1 MSFVD
6 QLRSFIS
13 HFSSV
18 FALQYIGPI
27 NYFLRIEVQQCST
40 YLHISQQ
47 KYIHN
52 LLTRTTMIEGKATLT
67 PSALG
72 KPLSFFDGEP
82 LPDPSLYWSIVG
94 ALQYVTITRPDISFA
109 VNNAC
114 QFMAHSTSTH
124 WLSIKRILRYLE
136 GASTHSLLLHSSSS
150 LALQGYTD
158 ADWASCSD
166 DRKNTSGS
174 CLFLIPNLISWSFSK
189 QEIVSWSNAKSEYKS
204 LASLTTEIV

>member
-1 MSFVD
+1 MSSVD
-6 QLRSFIS
+6 QLHSFIS

-18 FALQYIGPI
+18 FALQDIGHI
-27 NYFLRIEVQQCST
+27 SYFLGIEVQQSST

-72 KPLSFFDGEP
+72 KPLSFSDGEP
-82 LPDPSLYWSIVG
+82 LPDPSLYRSIVG
-94 ALQYVTITRPDISFA
+94 ASQYVTITRPDISFF
-109 VNNAC
+109 VNKSY
-114 QFMAHSTSTH
+114 QFMAHPTSTH
-124 WLSIKRILRYLE
+124 WLFVKRILRYLE
-136 GASTHSLLLHSSSS
+136 GTSTHGLLLHSSSL

-189 QEIVSWSNAKSEYKS
+189 QEIVS
-204 LASLTTEIV
+204 